1 MLMFSIGIKNA
12 ILVIL
17 IILIIHFAIK
27 NILFDNKKIIQK
39 SAPSQCPITKDTTK
53 ETFYDV
59 NSAIPET
66 GVQHAKCIQQSSNLE
81 SEKENLLKF
90 VFGDDAPK
98 DDKGLDSFFK
108 DFSKQISQCE
118 KPYISCAKKTDD
130 HTTPLPSTCDP
141 NIQELP
147 LLPDMEKVDVCNNK
161 RDIMIVNE
169 YKNEN
174 PMNGGLLYAGISPFD
189 GFDMSFS
196 GVQILK

>member
-1 MLMFSIGIKNA
+1 MLMFSIGIKNS
-12 ILVIL
+12 ILIIL

-27 NILFDNKKIIQK
+27 NILIDNSKMIPKI
-39 SAPSQCPITKDTTK
+39 PSITNEITKETTK
-53 ETFYDV
+53 ESFYDV
-59 NSAIPET
+59 NSDIPET

-90 VFGDDAPK
+90 VFGNDVPK
-98 DDKGLDSFFK
+98 DNTDLDNFFK

-118 KPYISCAKKTDD
+118 KPYINCDKKNDD

-147 LLPDMEKVDVCNNK
+147 LLPDMEKIDVCNNK

-174 PMNGGLLYAGISPFD
+174 AMNGGLLYAGISPFD
-189 GFDMSFS
+189 EFDTSFS
-196 GVQILK
+196 GVQIQK